1 MAKAEKTLLDP
12 AERSARGDKLQAEVN
27 HRHSPPPVT
36 PVEASIRDFVYAE
49 VWSRPG
55 LDLRSRYLIS
65 IASAV
70 MSGASEEMVD
80 GYVRGALKSGE
91 LSLAE
96 LREGA
101 LHLSVYGGWPRGLA
115 MDAAITRARQA
126 LGLSE
131 PDHPPI
137 RAEAWDPVER
147 GDKGQAEFTKT
158 MTFPGGPSSNPF
170 QEAINNFVFGEM
182 WWRPGL
188 DERSRRWITLVAVAN
203 SAAEIPIKSHFY
215 AGMASG
221 NCTREEM
228 LEFTLQYGIHAGW
241 PRASLV
247 NGVILAMAQNV
258 ANGKAWHE

>member
-1 MAKAEKTLLDP
+1 MALLDP
-12 AERSARGDKLQAEVN
+12 RERSDRGAALQARIN
-27 HRHSPPPVT
+27 DQPAPVPAT
-36 PVEASIRDFVYAE
+36 PVEASIRDFAYAE

-55 LDLRSRYLIS
+55 LDHRSRYLIS
-65 IASAV
+65 IAGAIMSA
-70 MSGASEEMVD
+70 ADPAMVD

-91 LSLAE
+91 LSLLE

-101 LHLSVYGGWPRGLA
+101 LHLSVYGGWPRGLEF
-115 MDAAITRARQA
+115 DAAVSRAQQA
-126 LGLSE
+126 LGL
-131 PDHPPI
+131 PPADWPPI
-137 RAEAWDPVER
+137 RGEPWDPEER
-147 GDKGQAEFTKT
+147 GLKGQAEFTKT

-188 DERSRRWITLVAVAN
+188 DERARRWITLVAVAN
-203 SAAEIPIKSHFY
+203 SAAEIPIKSHFH

-228 LEFTLQYGIHAGW
+228 LEFSLQYGLHAGW

-247 NGVILAMAQNV
+247 NGIIMQMAEKV
-258 ANGKAWHE
+258 AAGLPWHA

>member
-1 MAKAEKTLLDP
+1 MALMEP
-12 AERSARGDKLQAEVN
+12 AERSARGVALQAEVN
-27 HRHSPPPVT
+27 GEAPPPPAS
-36 PVEASIRDFVYAE
+36 PVDESIRDFVYAE

-55 LDLRSRYLIS
+55 LDRRSRYLIS
-65 IASAV
+65 IAGAV
-70 MSGASEEMVD
+70 MSAAPEWMID

-101 LHLSVYGGWPRGLA
+101 LHLAVYGGWPRGLEW
-115 MDAAITRARQA
+115 DAANTRAQQA
-126 LGLSE
+126 LGL
-131 PDHPPI
+131 PTADCPPI
-137 RAEAWDPVER
+137 RAEAWDPVAR
-147 GDKGQAEFTKT
+147 GEVGQANFTST

-182 WWRPGL
+182 WCRPGL
-188 DERSRRWITLVAVAN
+188 DERARRWITLVGVAN
-203 SAAEIPIKSHFY
+203 SAAEIPIKSHFH

-228 LEFTLQYGIHAGW
+228 LEFSLQYGVHAGW

-247 NGVILAMAQNV
+247 NGIIMVMADKV
-258 ANGKAWHE
+258 AAGLPWHG